1 MHVFKQ
7 ICEINGIH
15 YEYPCGI
22 RKSYIGCENVG
33 LPSPELEYSSQ
44 TVRYCYPTWWII
56 FPP

>member
-44 TVRYCYPTWWII
+44 TVRYRYPT
-56 FPP
+56 